1 MGRKSVAV
9 LDVRSSEVTVLIGE
23 RGVNHTFVFK
33 ASRTE
38 PYEGYDE
45 DGAFFADKGFADAV
59 LRAVDGVERVC
70 GERIRTLYVGVPGMF
85 TLVVPKEHEI
95 SFPASKRISQRDV
108 TLLFDSGREECPGYR
123 FIRATSMFFL
133 TSDKRRVIDPVG
145 LVSDK
150 LSGLLT
156 YFYCSNYFAE
166 RMQSVFG
173 HLPVELRY
181 LPSEAVQ
188 ASYLIP
194 PETRDETALF
204 LDTGYLASTV
214 CVLLGNGVLTQ
225 RTFWVGRGQIVARL
239 MEAFSLPYDGAALLL
254 SRVNLSRKDGDP
266 LLEFTY
272 KGTSYEIPV
281 PRLLEEVKAGLDDLC
296 EAVSGFLE
304 ECAGEELDYKPL
316 LVTGEGV
323 PDLRGALEHIGKRLN
338 RVCEPVSPDLPFF
351 NKPSASS
358 RIALVDTAYEDH
370 RKRGL
375 LCRIL
380 NVFGGKL

>member
-173 HLPVELRY
+173 HLPVELHY

-204 LDTGYLASTV
+204 LDTGYIPAGRNRNVIPTAYVVTGFIEFL
-214 CVLLGNGVLTQ
+214 
-225 RTFWVGRGQIVARL
+225 RTFAWIRSPVEFPLSVQALPELTVLWKHLFRTFHIAEREEISARL
-239 MEAFSLPYDGAALLL
+239 FFVE
-254 SRVNLSRKDGDP
+254 RQ
-266 LLEFTY
+266 
-272 KGTSYEIPV
+272 
-281 PRLLEEVKAGLDDLC
+281 
-296 EAVSGFLE
+296 FLR
-304 ECAGEELDYKPL
+304 C
-316 LVTGEGV
+316 
-323 PDLRGALEHIGKRLN
+323 
-338 RVCEPVSPDLPFF
+338 LPFGSGRMGF
-351 NKPSASS
+351 CSIEEA
-358 RIALVDTAYEDH
+358 A
-370 RKRGL
+370 
-375 LCRIL
+375 
-380 NVFGGKL
+380 